1 MSEASTD
8 MDTSH
13 RNYNFCDFEKSIL
26 FVRNFGILAVN
37 KIISRTDVC

>member
-13 RNYNFCDFEKSIL
+13 RNYNFCDFEKSI
-26 FVRNFGILAVN
+26 FVCKELWYLG
-37 KIISRTDVC
+37 S

>member
-1 MSEASTD
+1 MSEASQTD

-26 FVRNFGILAVN
+26 LWYLG
-37 KIISRTDVC
+37 S